1 MSPAKVMLS
10 PKERELVTD
19 AGWILTKNRIIGKVY
34 TLFGHLSEQY
44 RVLWQQYPMLAGTG
58 SGFHSPKIS
67 KGEQYRGL
75 PWVMLDQPRHFTATE
90 SFAIRNFF
98 WWGNFCSITLQLSEK
113 YQIQYAAGL
122 QEYFRLYPE
131 KQAGW
136 YLAVGEDA
144 WEHHFETDNY
154 APLSE
159 QMDIVWTDV
168 PFLKLAKKIPLQEW
182 DGLTDFF
189 ERTYQEMLQ
198 MLAVSCY

>member
-34 TLFGHLSEQY
+34 TLFGNLSGQY
-44 RVLWQQYPMLAGTG
+44 RVLWQQYPMLAGTEP
-58 SGFHSPKIS
+58 GFHSPKIS

-75 PWVMLDQPRHFTATE
+75 PWAMLDQPRHFTTAE
-90 SFAIRNFF
+90 SFAIRSFF
-98 WWGNFCSITLQLSEK
+98 WWGNFCSITLQLSGK
-113 YQIQYAAGL
+113 YQEQYAAGL
-122 QEYFRLYPE
+122 QQHFRLHPE
-131 KQAGW
+131 KQSGW

-144 WEHHFETDNY
+144 WEHHFEPGNY
-154 APLSE
+154 ALLSE
-159 QMDIVWTDV
+159 RMDAGWTRL

-189 ERTYQEMLQ
+189 EGTYQEILQ
-198 MLAVSCY
+198 ILAVSGH